1 MQSYDQGG
9 GRLLVSFRDQS
20 EYILLCLAAGFED
33 KVFRREVM
41 KNMKRK
47 RRGLTCHQ

>member
-1 MQSYDQGG
+1 MQSYDRGG
-9 GRLLVSFRDQS
+9 GSQLVSFRDQS
-20 EYILLCLAAGFED
+20 KYTLLCLAAGFGD